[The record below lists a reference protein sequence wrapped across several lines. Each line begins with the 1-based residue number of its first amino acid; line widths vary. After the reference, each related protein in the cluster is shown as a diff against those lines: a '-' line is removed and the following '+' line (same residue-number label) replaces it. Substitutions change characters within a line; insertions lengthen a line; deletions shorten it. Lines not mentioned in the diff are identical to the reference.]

1 MNESIL
7 LAKRL
12 EQIKQALE
20 RMGCLYAIVDTQ
32 GNTHGSLKVE
42 LPKKRQMNPDRAYG
56 EMKAYVEV
64 YLAGIQLD
72 EIREV
77 PFGKYPVEDV
87 RSAACNYLGRIYGN
101 GTYTSCVNRKK
112 QCVEIMRLEK
122 LDD

>member
-20 RMGCLYAIVDTQ
+20 RMGCLYAIVDQQ
-32 GNTHGSLKVE
+32 GNQHGTLKVE
-42 LPKKRQMNPDRAYG
+42 MRKKKQMNPDRAYG
-56 EMKAYVEV
+56 EMKAYVEQ
-64 YLAGIQLD
+64 YLSGIGLD

-101 GTYTSCVNRKK
+101 GTYTSCLNKAK
-112 QCVEIMRLEK
+112 QCVEIMRMER
-122 LDD
+122 LDG